1 MLSLRARSSPD
12 PASFVSPSL
21 AITLRPEDL
30 QLLVG
35 LKLAWP
41 TGPWGTVRQAG
52 SLWVGS
58 APVSL
63 APCTQSRRLRLL
75 GIPLP
80 SQCPTFLA
88 LPSSLQASLAV
99 GFVFPHTLPNRGFF
113 LV

>member
-21 AITLRPEDL
+21 AITLGPEDL
-30 QLLVG
+30 KLLVG

-41 TGPWGTVRQAG
+41 TGPGGDSKAG

-63 APCTQSRRLRLL
+63 APFTQSRSLHLLR
-75 GIPLP
+75 IPLP
-80 SQCPTFLA
+80 SQRLTFLA
-88 LPSSLQASLAV
+88 LPSSLQVSLAV